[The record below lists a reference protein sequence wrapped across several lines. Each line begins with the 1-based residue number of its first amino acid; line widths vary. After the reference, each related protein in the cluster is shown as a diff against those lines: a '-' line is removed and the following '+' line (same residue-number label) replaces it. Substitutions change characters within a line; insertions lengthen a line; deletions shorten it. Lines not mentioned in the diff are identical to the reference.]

1 MDNIIQ
7 ESSGNT
13 DNIDTQDSLKEQLKK
28 EIEEELKK
36 EMEEKEKEALEKK
49 EIKRKKITKKI
60 LIALL
65 LILMGLGIYLFMNR
79 KDERSLNTATIEEV
93 KPDSIQDKYGSK
105 FWNGDQSITL
115 ADAMKGYKYAKNIE
129 WLEYEKD
136 GRKVFQIRIEHDTSK
151 FLDDYR
157 DSVMGTTN
165 EILSEVQYT
174 YYRFNQDK
182 IKIYDNLYFYIP
194 KDLAEEA
201 NVLELSK
208 RELEI
213 KESKDSKVSKNY
225 EYFNDLK
232 DIYEKK
238 PDIEGVAGAMQDYY
252 RNGYYRKS
260 LVYTPDCDCESDEL
274 DKIYVLYKTVEEA
287 DTQLNNSYNNLMD
300 SMDNEEL
307 RKTLIDV
314 EKQWISYKDAE
325 FKTLE
330 SSFYLKNEKTPS
342 EVAKKL
348 SEKYKIKVIVDRIS
362 ELDYLSEI
370 LEQGNYPK
378 LDYNE
383 ITKEEESLKKLY
395 AGVLNKMNN
404 DGQTKKNLMDSQQK
418 WTIFNE
424 SSKKFMQMFPG
435 NTEANYMLVPVSQR
449 KPEIVIYSLL
459 PY

>member
-1 MDNIIQ
+1 
-7 ESSGNT
+7 
-13 DNIDTQDSLKEQLKK
+13 
-28 EIEEELKK
+28 
-36 EMEEKEKEALEKK
+36 MEEKEKEALEKK

-213 KESKDSKVSKNY
+213 K
-225 EYFNDLK
+225 
-232 DIYEKK
+232 
-238 PDIEGVAGAMQDYY
+238 
-252 RNGYYRKS
+252 
-260 LVYTPDCDCESDEL
+260 
-274 DKIYVLYKTVEEA
+274 
-287 DTQLNNSYNNLMD
+287 
-300 SMDNEEL
+300 
-307 RKTLIDV
+307 
-314 EKQWISYKDAE
+314 
-325 FKTLE
+325 
-330 SSFYLKNEKTPS
+330 
-342 EVAKKL
+342 
-348 SEKYKIKVIVDRIS
+348 
-362 ELDYLSEI
+362 
-370 LEQGNYPK
+370 
-378 LDYNE
+378 
-383 ITKEEESLKKLY
+383 
-395 AGVLNKMNN
+395 
-404 DGQTKKNLMDSQQK
+404 
-418 WTIFNE
+418 
-424 SSKKFMQMFPG
+424 
-435 NTEANYMLVPVSQR
+435 
-449 KPEIVIYSLL
+449 
-459 PY
+459 

>member
-1 MDNIIQ
+1 
-7 ESSGNT
+7 
-13 DNIDTQDSLKEQLKK
+13 
-28 EIEEELKK
+28 
-36 EMEEKEKEALEKK
+36 
-49 EIKRKKITKKI
+49 
-60 LIALL
+60 
-65 LILMGLGIYLFMNR
+65 
-79 KDERSLNTATIEEV
+79 
-93 KPDSIQDKYGSK
+93 
-105 FWNGDQSITL
+105 
-115 ADAMKGYKYAKNIE
+115 
-129 WLEYEKD
+129 
-136 GRKVFQIRIEHDTSK
+136 
-151 FLDDYR
+151 
-157 DSVMGTTN
+157 
-165 EILSEVQYT
+165 
-174 YYRFNQDK
+174 
-182 IKIYDNLYFYIP
+182 
-194 KDLAEEA
+194 
-201 NVLELSK
+201 
-208 RELEI
+208 
-213 KESKDSKVSKNY
+213 
-225 EYFNDLK
+225 LK

-287 DTQLNNSYNNLMD
+287 DTQLNNSYNNLVN

-330 SSFYLKNEKTPS
+330 SSFYLKNEKNPS